1 MIIIGTNLIWFI
13 VIVAISMVILSVL
26 TTLTSWHFYNSW
38 QNKRLKTW
46 ESDLNAFAERLNKR
60 SVGLLQREQAV
71 RDHEQLLK
79 HEAHDVAIRAKAA
92 YDQAQAEEDDH
103 TEVMIYNFE
112 EELH

>member
-1 MIIIGTNLIWFI
+1 MISAHLIWFI

-38 QNKRLKTW
+38 QNKRLKTR
-46 ESDLNAFAERLNKR
+46 ESDLNALAERLSKR

-79 HEAHDVAIRAKAA
+79 HEVHDVAIRAKAA
-92 YDQAQAEEDDH
+92 YDQARTEEDDDS
-103 TEVMIYNFE
+103 TEVMIFDFE
-112 EELH
+112 KELH